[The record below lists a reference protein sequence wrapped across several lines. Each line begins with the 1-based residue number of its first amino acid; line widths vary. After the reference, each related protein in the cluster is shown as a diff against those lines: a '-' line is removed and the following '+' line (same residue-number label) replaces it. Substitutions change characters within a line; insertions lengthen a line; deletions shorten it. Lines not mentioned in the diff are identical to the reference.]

1 MQQEKW
7 NYLSEWMRIQ
17 NLIDNKIFDIL
28 KDVRGDKTLQ
38 TVDVNDRQNSKKKV
52 NLVYDISKID
62 S

>member
-1 MQQEKW
+1 
-7 NYLSEWMRIQ
+7 MRIQ
-17 NLIDNKIFDIL
+17 NLIDNKMFDAI

-38 TVDVNDRQNSKKKV
+38 TVDVNDRRNSKKKV